1 MQINLN
7 ILTENNHSS
16 LLSKNVPT
24 ADNALLQYMQK
35 VTQGTN
41 NADTEDKKQQ
51 KLQHIVN
58 KLKHGKKLTAQEM
71 EFAKSKQEADG
82 YIAAALNGIPDDDP
96 DKECLVA
103 AFNEIS
109 KEFHHSSAYHRL
121 PDTPED
127 VKKQR
132 KHNGDNGFERKADD
146 DSGSDNSGD
155 LMSWTPL
162 QDIIDAAP
170 TLELKG

>member
-1 MQINLN
+1 MN
-7 ILTENNHSS
+7 ISMHS
-16 LLSKNVPT
+16 
-24 ADNALLQYMQK
+24 A
-35 VTQGTN
+35 
-41 NADTEDKKQQ
+41 
-51 KLQHIVN
+51 
-58 KLKHGKKLTAQEM
+58 
-71 EFAKSKQEADG
+71 FRKSKQEADG
-82 YIAAALNGIPDDDP
+82 YIAAAVSGIPDDDP

-132 KHNGDNGFERKADD
+132 KNNGDNGFKRKADD

>member
-71 EFAKSKQEADG
+71 EF
-82 YIAAALNGIPDDDP
+82 LRMN
-96 DKECLVA
+96 
-103 AFNEIS
+103 
-109 KEFHHSSAYHRL
+109 YHRL

>member
-1 MQINLN
+1 
-7 ILTENNHSS
+7 
-16 LLSKNVPT
+16 
-24 ADNALLQYMQK
+24 
-35 VTQGTN
+35 
-41 NADTEDKKQQ
+41 
-51 KLQHIVN
+51 
-58 KLKHGKKLTAQEM
+58 KH
-71 EFAKSKQEADG
+71 AKSKQEANG
-82 YIAAALNGIPDDDP
+82 YIAAAVSGISDDDP

-146 DSGSDNSGD
+146 DNGSDDSDD

>member
-1 MQINLN
+1 M
-7 ILTENNHSS
+7 
-16 LLSKNVPT
+16 P
-24 ADNALLQYMQK
+24 
-35 VTQGTN
+35 
-41 NADTEDKKQQ
+41 
-51 KLQHIVN
+51 
-58 KLKHGKKLTAQEM
+58 
-71 EFAKSKQEADG
+71 
-82 YIAAALNGIPDDDP
+82 
-96 DKECLVA
+96 
-103 AFNEIS
+103 
-109 KEFHHSSAYHRL
+109 
-121 PDTPED
+121 PED

>member
-41 NADTEDKKQQ
+41 NADTEEKKQQ

-71 EFAKSKQEADG
+71 EFIRMNISMHSAFRKWRK
-82 YIAAALNGIPDDDP
+82 
-96 DKECLVA
+96 CLKT
-103 AFNEIS
+103 S
-109 KEFHHSSAYHRL
+109 
-121 PDTPED
+121 
-127 VKKQR
+127 
-132 KHNGDNGFERKADD
+132 
-146 DSGSDNSGD
+146 
-155 LMSWTPL
+155 
-162 QDIIDAAP
+162 
-170 TLELKG
+170 

>member
-1 MQINLN
+1 MEFLRMNYPDEYQHALRIQKMAEML
-7 ILTENNHSS
+7 EN
-16 LLSKNVPT
+16 
-24 ADNALLQYMQK
+24 Q
-35 VTQGTN
+35 
-41 NADTEDKKQQ
+41 
-51 KLQHIVN
+51 
-58 KLKHGKKLTAQEM
+58 LKH
-71 EFAKSKQEADG
+71 AKSKQEADG

-132 KHNGDNGFERKADD
+132 KNNGDNGFKRKADD

>member
-1 MQINLN
+1 MEFLRMNYPDEYQHALRIQKMAEML
-7 ILTENNHSS
+7 EN
-16 LLSKNVPT
+16 
-24 ADNALLQYMQK
+24 Q
-35 VTQGTN
+35 
-41 NADTEDKKQQ
+41 
-51 KLQHIVN
+51 
-58 KLKHGKKLTAQEM
+58 LKH
-71 EFAKSKQEADG
+71 AKSKQEADG
-82 YIAAALNGIPDDDP
+82 YIAAAVSGIPDDDP